1 MSLGRLRR
9 NTCIITGVRFNSKFV
24 NQMRQHKLCDVIF
37 MVITITFLVVLDVLT
52 IFNFIYCCITRQY
65 NINEIIFWAIVIPIV
80 FGAFNFF
87 CITMI
92 KDINNK

>member
-1 MSLGRLRR
+1 M
-9 NTCIITGVRFNSKFV
+9 K
-24 NQMRQHKLCDVIF
+24 QHKLSKVVF
-37 MVITITFLVVLDVLT
+37 MVITITLLIVLDVLT
-52 IFNFIYCCITRQY
+52 ISNFIYCCITRQY
-65 NINEIIFWAIVIPIV
+65 DINEIIFWAFVIPIV

>member
-1 MSLGRLRR
+1 M
-9 NTCIITGVRFNSKFV
+9 K
-24 NQMRQHKLCDVIF
+24 QHKLSKVVF
-37 MVITITFLVVLDVLT
+37 MVITITLLIVLDVL
-52 IFNFIYCCITRQY
+52 IISNFIYCCITRQY
-65 NINEIIFWAIVIPIV
+65 DINEVIFWAFVIPIV